1 MKLQAVTS
9 SNESLKY
16 EECFSNQRI
25 EKLGREKS
33 IASFAL
39 DNASLSSISLN
50 YDKSLEN

>member
-25 EKLGREKS
+25 EKKKKTYSLQVLRFNNVSLFLS
-33 IASFAL
+33 IMINL
-39 DNASLSSISLN
+39 
-50 YDKSLEN
+50 